1 MELICFV
8 PLNKHLSRLNSDVL
22 DDLKSVDNVD
32 IYKTFE
38 NFSERL
44 SRPKKLDTI
53 IIIIAESRQ
62 DFEKLISYKD
72 FLNNTRNIMVLP
84 DREKETL
91 DLALLFFP
99 RFYIFADQD
108 FKQIGE
114 VVRKCT
120 KNLQREK
127 TIRTKKSING
137 KCKKINKANKNT
149 T

>member
-8 PLNKHLSRLNSDVL
+8 PSNKHLSRLDSDVL

-44 SRPKKLDTI
+44 SKPKKLDTI
-53 IIIIAESRQ
+53 IIICPESMQ
-62 DFEKLISYKD
+62 DFKKLISYKN
-72 FLNNTRNIMVLP
+72 FLNNTKNILVLP

-114 VVRKCT
+114 IVKKMRQNFYG
-120 KNLQREK
+120 KNK
-127 TIRTKKSING
+127 TG
-137 KCKKINKANKNT
+137 INKFY
-149 T
+149 